1 MRERD
6 NRSLTGQTMFTNLY
20 CHEKCLEQPGV
31 EWEDRWE
38 CMCND
43 KCPACGKEIEPY
55 ESIDDDATEDA
66 GQPA

>member
-1 MRERD
+1 
-6 NRSLTGQTMFTNLY
+6 MFTNLY
-20 CHEKCLEQPGV
+20 CHEDCLEQPGV

-55 ESIDDDATEDA
+55 ESIDTDATEDA